1 MLQPYES
8 EAANEYVIRGN
19 SALLKCVIPSFVADF
34 IRVVSWT
41 IVSERSGELVLD
53 LESSGSVQRLISFLK
68 NQKLDLKS
76 TPNEILKL
84 KSLLWSRDTLHLFP
98 AVVLQPYE
106 SETGNEYVIRGN
118 SALLKCDIASYMAD
132 LVYTESWIDS
142 QGGVYTA
149 HSNGKFNRRPPD
161 GERESE
167 R

>member
-1 MLQPYES
+1 VLQPYES

-53 LESSGSVQRLISFLK
+53 LESSGSVQRLICFEI
-68 NQKLDLKS
+68 LDLKS
-76 TPNEILKL
+76 TPNEIIAL
-84 KSLLWSRDTLHLFP
+84 SGHVTCSSVP

-142 QGGVYTA
+142 QGRVYSA

-161 GERESE
+161 GERARERQFESI
-167 R
+167 

>member
-68 NQKLDLKS
+68 NQNWTS
-76 TPNEILKL
+76 
-84 KSLLWSRDTLHLFP
+84 
-98 AVVLQPYE
+98 
-106 SETGNEYVIRGN
+106 
-118 SALLKCDIASYMAD
+118 
-132 LVYTESWIDS
+132 
-142 QGGVYTA
+142 
-149 HSNGKFNRRPPD
+149 NRRRMKF
-161 GERESE
+161 EIEIIALVT
-167 R
+167 